1 MKSLIYTIAL
11 VFTTI
16 IFTSCV
22 TRVQTK
28 QAYKTAKIVK
38 VAPKGHKIVH
48 VKGKRYY
55 KWNNQ
60 HYRKTRKGYVAI
72 RL

>member
-1 MKSLIYTIAL
+1 MKTLIYTIAL

-16 IFTSCV
+16 IFTSCA
-22 TRVQTK
+22 TRVHTK
-28 QAYKTAKIVK
+28 QTYKTAKIVK

-60 HYRKTRKGYVAI
+60 HYRKTRNGYVVI

>member
-1 MKSLIYTIAL
+1 MRTLIYTIA
-11 VFTTI
+11 FIFITI
-16 IFTSCV
+16 SFTSCV
-22 TRVQTK
+22 TRVHTK
-28 QAYKTAKIVK
+28 PAYKTAKIVR

-48 VKGKRYY
+48 VKGKKYY

-60 HYRKTRKGYVAI
+60 HYRKTRKGYVVI